1 MGLKE
6 QQSSKNKEKIA
17 ALPERI
23 ENVKMVTDKGDYEV
37 AVVKKQ
43 IKNGKGEMKNI
54 LTVDHED
61 FPADKN
67 IIRMYLPL
75 MGEFGHVP
83 SEDEIHKLFGGESIK
98 PTMVSANKGTEY
110 TPTVTFSPLAEKEFN
125 GRIIYYGD
133 SNMSFD

>member
-6 QQSSKNKEKIA
+6 QQSAKNKEKIE

-37 AVVKKQ
+37 TVVKKQ
-43 IKNGKGEMKNI
+43 IKNGKGETKNI

-61 FPADKN
+61 FPAEKN

-83 SEDEIHKLFGGESIK
+83 SEDEIHKWFGGESIT
-98 PTMVSANKGTEY
+98 PTMVSANKGTE
-110 TPTVTFSPLAEKEFN
+110 
-125 GRIIYYGD
+125 
-133 SNMSFD
+133 